1 MPIHWP
7 WTKLVTPEV
16 DPDPTVPV
24 QTLKESPVSTTPNPV
39 LVAAAPSLIAA
50 LQALQ
55 TFITNL
61 GTDPVQVAVKF
72 PGALQ
77 VLLGSLEMQ
86 LPSLAGSEL
95 GAVQTAANARI
106 AALIASLQAAK

>member
-1 MPIHWP
+1 M
-7 WTKLVTPEV
+7 
-16 DPDPTVPV
+16 
-24 QTLKESPVSTTPNPV
+24 SSPNPI

-61 GTDPVQVAVKF
+61 GSDPLQVAVKF

-77 VLLGSLEMQ
+77 VLLGTIEMQ
-86 LPSLAGSEL
+86 LPGLASSEF

-106 AALIASLQAAK
+106 AALIASLEASTKTA